1 MTIEEKQ
8 EREEDEMET
17 WDRNILTEEVLHQPM
32 RCHVSDAQ
40 SGHAGTGCDLD
51 GPGGMKA

>member
-8 EREEDEMET
+8 EREKDEMET
-17 WDRNILTEEVLHQPM
+17 WDGNTLTEEVLHQPM
-32 RCHVSDAQ
+32 RYHVSDAQ

-51 GPGGMKA
+51 GPRGMKA